1 MVLVQAEKADAERCA
16 AGLAEQLERAQRA
29 AAEAA
34 LEADAARAAIVAK
47 AAAEQA
53 KLLHR
58 MRMTQAGNATSHGR
72 SLHPERR
79 CLVRYETTTCPGIG
93 DLSLPT

>member
-1 MVLVQAEKADAERCA
+1 MASGQLVSMQAEKADAERCA

-53 KLLHR
+53 G
-58 MRMTQAGNATSHGR
+58 TV
-72 SLHPERR
+72 E
-79 CLVRYETTTCPGIG
+79 
-93 DLSLPT
+93 

>member
-1 MVLVQAEKADAERCA
+1 MQAEKADAERCA

-34 LEADAARAAIVAK
+34 LEADAARAAVIAK

-53 KLLHR
+53 RAPTPLLQDASKDFLSDGQ
-58 MRMTQAGNATSHGR
+58 T
-72 SLHPERR
+72 LYCRR
-79 CLVRYETTTCPGIG
+79 LCI
-93 DLSLPT
+93 

>member
-1 MVLVQAEKADAERCA
+1 MLYTASVFGFLVMQAEKADAERCA

-53 KLLHR
+53 G
-58 MRMTQAGNATSHGR
+58 TVER
-72 SLHPERR
+72 SDMAVHHE
-79 CLVRYETTTCPGIG
+79 
-93 DLSLPT
+93 

>member
-1 MVLVQAEKADAERCA
+1 MLEWIYMQAEKADAERCA

-53 KLLHR
+53 RLLHLLCR
-58 MRMTQAGNATSHGR
+58 MQAGTSSWVAR
-72 SLHPERR
+72 LH
-79 CLVRYETTTCPGIG
+79 TTGGSASKKSSAP
-93 DLSLPT
+93 PRHP